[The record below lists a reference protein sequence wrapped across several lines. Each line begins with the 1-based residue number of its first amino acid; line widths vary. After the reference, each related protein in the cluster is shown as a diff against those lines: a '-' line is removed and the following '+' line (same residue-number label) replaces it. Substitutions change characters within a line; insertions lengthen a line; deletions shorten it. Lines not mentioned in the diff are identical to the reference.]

1 MSDVFPI
8 RNDLKQVDALSPFLF
23 SFALVYAVRRV
34 KVDQVDWKLNGTH
47 QLLVYADD
55 VNIFGVSVHSI
66 KRNTESLLV
75 ASKEIGLEVYDGNP
89 KYLVMS
95 RDHNAGRSHNIKVV
109 RVA

>member
-1 MSDVFPI
+1 MFPN
-8 RNDLKQVDALSPFLF
+8 RNYLKQVDVSSPFLS
-23 SFALVYAVRRV
+23 SFAVVYAVRRV
-34 KVDQVDWKLNGTH
+34 KVDQDDWKYQGTRH
-47 QLLVYADD
+47 LLVYAYD
-55 VNIFGVSVHSI
+55 VNILGVSVHTV

-75 ASKEIGLEVYDGNP
+75 ASKEIGLEVYDGNT

>member
-1 MSDVFPI
+1 M
-8 RNDLKQVDALSPFLF
+8 KQVDALSQFLF
-23 SFALVYAVRRV
+23 SFALVYTIRRV
-34 KVDQVDWKLNGTH
+34 KVDEDDWKLNGTH

-55 VNIFGVSVHSI
+55 VNILGVSVHSI

-75 ASKEIGLEVYDGNP
+75 ASKESGLEVYDGNT

-95 RDHNAGRSHNIKVV
+95 RDHSAGRSHNIKVV